1 MSTPVVPSAY
11 VPVAVNWSVPP
22 TETVELAAVTAID
35 VNAAL
40 VVTVSVV
47 EPVIVPEL
55 ALMVV
60 VPTFKVVA
68 NPVLLMVATVGSD
81 DAQIKFFKLLEE
93 VLPSSFVAVAVNC

>member
-1 MSTPVVPSAY
+1 
-11 VPVAVNWSVPP
+11 
-22 TETVELAAVTAID
+22 VELAAVTAID